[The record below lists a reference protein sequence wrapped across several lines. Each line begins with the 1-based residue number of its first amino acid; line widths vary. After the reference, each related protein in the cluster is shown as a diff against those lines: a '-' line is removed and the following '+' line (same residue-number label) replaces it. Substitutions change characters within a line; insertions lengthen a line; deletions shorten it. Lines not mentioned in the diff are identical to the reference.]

1 MNLSGNEYDRRSVSA
16 RRCNRILL
24 QSIAKK
30 LRELRKAKGIS
41 QTDAYIDTDIHV
53 ARVET
58 GRQNISV
65 STLSDLC
72 DYYEISLEEF
82 FKGISVEAE

>member
-1 MNLSGNEYDRRSVSA
+1 MA
-16 RRCNRILL
+16 TRRCNSILL
-24 QSIAKK
+24 QAIANK
-30 LRELRKAKGIS
+30 LRALRKAKGIS

-53 ARVET
+53 ARIET

-72 DYYEISLEEF
+72 DYYGISLENF
-82 FKGISVEAE
+82 FKDISSKD

>member
-1 MNLSGNEYDRRSVSA
+1 MPT
-16 RRCNRILL
+16 RRCNNILL
-24 QSIAKK
+24 RSIAKK
-30 LRELRKAKGIS
+30 LRELRKERGIS

-72 DYYEISLEEF
+72 DYYGVSLHDF
-82 FKGISVEAE
+82 FRDIDSKSL